1 MAELTY
7 SITEA
12 ARALGVSRHTMYNLI
27 HQEGFPTLP
36 VGGRRLISKE
46 LLAEWV
52 RTQAGG
58 QKEAAPVLTHQEG
71 GAEQALAGAVSA
83 SSLQGNGGRCQ
94 V

>member
-7 SITEA
+7 SVTEA

-27 HQEGFPTLP
+27 HQEGFPTLC

-46 LLAEWV
+46 LLAAWV
-52 RTQAGG
+52 RERAGG
-58 QKEAAPVLTHQEG
+58 QKEAAPVLEAPGRQ
-71 GAEQALAGAVSA
+71 AEQDLTSSVSA
-83 SSLQGNGGRCQ
+83 PSLHENRGNCQ